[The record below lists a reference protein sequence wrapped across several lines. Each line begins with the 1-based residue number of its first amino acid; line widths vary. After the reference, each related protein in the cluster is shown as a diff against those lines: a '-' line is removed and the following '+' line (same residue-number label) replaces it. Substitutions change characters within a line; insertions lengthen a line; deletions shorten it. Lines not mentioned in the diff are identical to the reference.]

1 MKRLY
6 IMLFAGLV
14 LFSSCEKLL
23 DKEPSDTIQPQN
35 YYQSES
41 DLNFALAGVYD
52 PLGSEYLYASSLWF
66 QLGSCNDE
74 SFYPNS
80 PNSFSAPMFYQ
91 YDASNPY
98 ISGLWEQCYVG
109 IERANL
115 LIENINKPV
124 MSEQKRAAI
133 LGEALFLRGF
143 YHFLLVSNYGDV
155 PLKLAS
161 TTDINNVR
169 IPRTPAAE
177 VYNQI
182 IKDMTDAESKVL
194 KASTIGNSSHVS
206 QTAIWGMLARVC
218 LYMAGKPLNDQT
230 KYAEALKWA
239 EKVRDSGEHALLT
252 TYNQSITNS
261 AYSQVF
267 INEAQDVYDVK
278 ECLWE
283 ADFNMN
289 GNNTSYNEGGRL
301 GTYQIACNNLDTGY
315 ASGNIRTTI
324 KLYNLFGAGDLRR
337 DWAIAPFSYTST
349 ATSATRVRY
358 AATNIINRES
368 GKWRRSFE
376 TNSFLKQQFRTGQN
390 FPILRYSDVL
400 LMLAEAEYEVNGAT
414 PKAYEAINQ
423 VRRRAFNLPIN
434 IPSTVA
440 DITPLSVNGNFRK
453 AIMDERSRELCFEG
467 LRRPDLIRW
476 GVFNEV
482 MAAIATEIQ
491 GSNVSATNKSR
502 WVIGYNTAIS
512 SPKYLLLPVP
522 ASELNV
528 NKAMTQNPGW

>member
-1 MKRLY
+1 MKTLN
-6 IMLFAGLV
+6 IALFASL
-14 LFSSCEKLL
+14 LSLSSCEKLL
-23 DKEPSDTIQPQN
+23 DKEPTDSIQPDN
-35 YYQSES
+35 YYRSES
-41 DLNFALAGVYD
+41 DLNLALAGTYD

-80 PNSFSAPMFYQ
+80 PNSFSAPMYYQ
-91 YDASNPY
+91 YDATNPY

-115 LIENINKPV
+115 LIENISKPV
-124 MSEQKRAAI
+124 MNEQKRAAI
-133 LGEALFLRGF
+133 HGEALFLRGF

-155 PLKLAS
+155 PLKLSS
-161 TTDINNVR
+161 TKDINNVR
-169 IPRTPAAE
+169 IPKNTTAE
-177 VYNQI
+177 VYSQI
-182 IKDMTDAESKVL
+182 LKDMTDAESKVL
-194 KASTIGNSSHVS
+194 QASAIGNSSHVS
-206 QTAIWGMLARVC
+206 QTAVWGMLARVC
-218 LYMAGKPLNDQT
+218 LYMAGNPLNDKS

-239 EKVRDSGEHALLT
+239 EKVRDSNQHALLS
-252 TYNQSITNS
+252 TYNQAITNS
-261 AYSQVF
+261 AYSQIF

-278 ECLWE
+278 ECMWE

-324 KLYNLFGAGDLRR
+324 RLYNSYSAGDLRR
-337 DWAIAPFSYTST
+337 DWSIAPFSYTST
-349 ATSATRVRY
+349 ATTATRVKY
-358 AATNIINRES
+358 SATNIIGRES

-376 TNSFLKQQFRTGQN
+376 TNSFIKQQFRTGQN

-414 PKAYEAINQ
+414 AKAYEAINQ
-423 VRRRAFNLPIN
+423 VRRRAYNLPVLT
-434 IPSTVA
+434 PSLVA
-440 DITPLSVNGNFRK
+440 DITPASTPNFKK

-467 LRRPDLIRW
+467 LRKPDLLRW

-482 MAAIATEIQ
+482 MTAMATEIQ
-491 GSNVSATNKSR
+491 GSNASATNKSR

-512 SPKYLLLPVP
+512 SPKYLLLPIP